1 MPVLP
6 MHALTCEQGDPLLVC
21 SASPAALIG
30 RRSRIAEVR
39 GEEGP
44 ASGIKRLPESLTVL

>member
-1 MPVLP
+1 
-6 MHALTCEQGDPLLVC
+6 
-21 SASPAALIG
+21 LIG

-44 ASGIKRLPESLTVL
+44 ASGIKRMSESLIPL